1 MPLTKA
7 KVEQLA
13 PGRDRKLFSMHSTRV
28 AAVCYLLR
36 AGLTETVVKAP
47 ADWTSDQIARYGRR
61 LILDPELVEPW
72 PFYNPESGAYV
83 DAPAYAPAAKRRRA
97 GAAPPANVPPDHTPD
112 LNRGSADG
120 REVWGRGVRAGLG
133 RGRVDEAPRW
143 PRVVGAGAGT
153 SSGLLGYSTAVG
165 DPWEGNII

>member
-1 MPLTKA
+1 MLLTKA
-7 KVEQLA
+7 KVEQHA

-36 AGLTETVVKAP
+36 AGLTETVVKAL

-83 DAPAYAPAAKRRRA
+83 DAPAYAPSAKRRRA
-97 GAAPPANVPPDHTPD
+97 GAALPANVPPGHTPD
-112 LNRGSADG
+112 LNQG
-120 REVWGRGVRAGLG
+120 EVIFDQFWAHVGLHH
-133 RGRVDEAPRW
+133 
-143 PRVVGAGAGT
+143 
-153 SSGLLGYSTAVG
+153 GLKTRDKL
-165 DPWEGNII
+165 D